1 MTDVHL
7 TDGAEA
13 AGCGGRNQERPFPFL
28 LVGPATFSAAEDFV
42 VAFAQM
48 GRGIVVGKPT
58 AGNTGQPLSFPLP
71 GGGSARVRTKHDRFA
86 DGTEF
91 IGVGIRP
98 SVVVHPT
105 LAGIRA
111 GRDEAL
117 DAAVRALAGD
127 DVDRRSVAPPG

>member
-1 MTDVHL
+1 
-7 TDGAEA
+7 
-13 AGCGGRNQERPFPFL
+13 
-28 LVGPATFSAAEDFV
+28 V

-48 GRGIVVGKPT
+48 GRGIVVGEPT
-58 AGNTGQPLSFPLP
+58 GGNTGQPLSFPLP

-98 SVVVHPT
+98 SVVVHPS

-111 GRDEAL
+111 GRTRRSRRRRGRWSGWA
-117 DAAVRALAGD
+117 
-127 DVDRRSVAPPG
+127 DVDRRSVTSPG